1 MHLGNNEYGHSEFGS
16 TKSII
21 VELVVTAKIELTNS
35 AK

>member
-21 VELVVTAKIELTNS
+21 VELVYQLKYNNQIDKT
-35 AK
+35 